1 MPSTPRSTRRLVRLS
16 TPVLALA
23 AGLAAAGSA
32 AAGPAAPVTGFPGGS
47 AVVHAAFFGF
57 GGPSAPEVVE
67 MLYRRYGALR
77 VLYVRPAGDIYQ
89 AELIDRSGYR
99 LHYTIDAYDG
109 RVLERYIMG
118 RNERPVPVPPGM
130 VPGGQMMPDRM
141 PPPPV
146 EYQYRRDPGY
156 PREAGLPPAATMPSA
171 PVARRTVAPTIPSAR
186 PGAVQSAPLPEPPL
200 TGRATTPD
208 VDPSQRRAPQAAPPQ
223 TSVLPSEPLT
233 TEPAPAPRRLE
244 PRKPATARAEPA
256 PSPELPK
263 PAPVKPEVVRPVT
276 PPPAAAPAPLAEPRT
291 TTPPARE
298 PARADVRP
306 AVPSTARIPEP
317 LIDPK
322 TGRPTAS
329 VPVAPLDD
337 AQKPTRP
344 SGPMVPPA
352 TLD

>member
-1 MPSTPRSTRRLVRLS
+1 MPATPRSTRRLARLS
-16 TPVLALA
+16 TPVLVLA
-23 AGLAAAGSA
+23 AGLAASGA
-32 AAGPAAPVTGFPGGS
+32 ALAGPATPVTGITGAS
-47 AVVHAAFFGF
+47 AVVPAAFFGI

-77 VLYVRPAGDIYQ
+77 VLYVRPVGDIYQ

-109 RVLERYIMG
+109 RILERYIMG
-118 RNERPVPVPPGM
+118 RNERPAPVPPGM

-156 PREAGLPPAATMPSA
+156 PREAGLPPATA
-171 PVARRTVAPTIPSAR
+171 PVAPRTVAPMVPAPR
-186 PGAVQSAPLPEPPL
+186 AGAVQSAPLGEPPVAARPEL
-200 TGRATTPD
+200 RELDPQTRTVPHGL
-208 VDPSQRRAPQAAPPQ
+208 PSQASVPPAEAQ
-223 TSVLPSEPLT
+223 PTDV
-233 TEPAPAPRRLE
+233 APAQRR
-244 PRKPATARAEPA
+244 PDTRKPATARVDPA
-256 PSPELPK
+256 PAPELPK
-263 PAPVKPEVVRPVT
+263 PAPVKPEVVRPVA
-276 PPPAAAPAPLAEPRT
+276 PPVTAVPSVAPT
-291 TTPPARE
+291 TTPAPRE

-306 AVPSTARIPEP
+306 AVPSTAKIPEP
-317 LIDPK
+317 LIDPR
-322 TGRPTAS
+322 TGKPTVS

-337 AQKPTRP
+337 AQKPTKP